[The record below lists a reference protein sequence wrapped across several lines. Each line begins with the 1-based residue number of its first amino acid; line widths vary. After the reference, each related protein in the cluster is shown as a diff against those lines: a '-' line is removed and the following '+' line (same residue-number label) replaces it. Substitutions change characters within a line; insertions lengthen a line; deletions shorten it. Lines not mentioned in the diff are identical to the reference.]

1 MGEHFDYN
9 LSETE
14 YNMSAGRNN
23 YRSVQISVVDER
35 IGYWYRYIGSNS
47 TVPCARYIF
56 WVYRYMNDHYIGV
69 QYSTIYSS
77 YRSIEFV
84 SYIGIILH

>member
-35 IGYWYRYIGSNS
+35 IGY
-47 TVPCARYIF
+47 
-56 WVYRYMNDHYIGV
+56 
-69 QYSTIYSS
+69 
-77 YRSIEFV
+77 
-84 SYIGIILH
+84 